1 MNFRSP
7 YPWAESGRLCKAV
20 IFNEETRDYEIHDVE
35 IVKANYQ
42 EDKYF
47 CVCKLLE
54 NNQKYYIAYSSLDPI
69 YTVEEIMQY
78 ADKTIIEEHW
88 IDFNGDERALYLK
101 KFCGEYFRIDE
112 CWENRKMKKVKI

>member
-1 MNFRSP
+1 MNFKSP
-7 YPWAESGRLCKAV
+7 YHWAEPGRLCKAAM
-20 IFNEETRDYEIHDVE
+20 FDKETHNYEIHDVE
-35 IVKANYQ
+35 IVKADYE
-42 EDKYF
+42 EDKDF

-54 NNQKYYIAYSSLDPI
+54 NNQQYYITYSSLDPI

-112 CWENRKMKKVKI
+112 CLGSRKIEKVKI

>member
-1 MNFRSP
+1 MNFKSP
-7 YPWAESGRLCKAV
+7 FPWAESGRLCKAV
-20 IFNEETRDYEIHDVE
+20 IFDEETRDYEIHDVE

-54 NNQKYYIAYSSLDPI
+54 NNQQYYITYSSLDPI

-88 IDFNGDERALYLK
+88 VDYNSNECAIYLM
-101 KFCGEYFRIDE
+101 KFFGEYFRIDE
-112 CWENRKMKKVKI
+112 CGNIRKMEKVKI

>member
-1 MNFRSP
+1 MNFKSP

-20 IFNEETRDYEIHDVE
+20 IFDEKTRDHEIHDVE

-42 EDKYF
+42 EDKYY
-47 CVCKLLE
+47 CVCKSLE
-54 NNQKYYIAYSSLDPI
+54 NNQQYYITYSSLDPI

-112 CWENRKMKKVKI
+112 CLGSRKMEKVKI

>member
-1 MNFRSP
+1 MNFKSP
-7 YPWAESGRLCKAV
+7 YPWAEPGRLCKAV
-20 IFNEETRDYEIHDVE
+20 IFDEETRNYEIHDVE
-35 IVKANYQ
+35 IVKADYQ

-54 NNQKYYIAYSSLDPI
+54 NNNRYYITYYSLDPI
-69 YTVEEIMQY
+69 YTAEEIMQY

-88 IDFNGDERALYLK
+88 INCNGDKRALYLK

-112 CWENRKMKKVKI
+112 YSGGRKMEKVKI